1 MKKIAISLG
10 LALVSVSLT
19 AQDIYDGLRYSTQ
32 ELTGTARFVGMGGAF
47 GALGNDL
54 SSLKV
59 NPAGSAVFTTN
70 AAAFTF
76 DHRKN
81 RVSTEFGDAGLEI
94 GNTTSRRTRL
104 GMPQAGGVFVFE
116 SNDPNATFRKFT
128 FGVNY
133 ERTGNFNRNF
143 RAFGTTNESIGNYF
157 VGGANNFI
165 PYDELRVRPGEIRD
179 NVYSYIG
186 EKYDF
191 YRQEAFLALES
202 GVISPITENENETQY
217 QSNIIG
223 SSYGNDMSQR
233 ESGVNS
239 VINFNLGTQIN
250 DNLYI
255 GANLNAHIINFD
267 RFTSYYESVNNPEG
281 EVIDLFYENDLRVR
295 GGGFS
300 MQLGAIYVIE
310 GLRLGASVTTPTWYN
325 IEKEITQ
332 GIDVF
337 FQDETIERVFPNVI
351 NFFDY
356 SFRSPGKA
364 TGSLAYVFGQSGL
377 ISLDYTYIDYTTQ
390 RFSNA
395 PGFGGIIDDT
405 FQATHNFN
413 AGGEFVVN
421 DWSFR
426 TGYHFSQ
433 TPFKDDMLF
442 GDTQGVSLGFG
453 YKFGS
458 NNIDFAWQRT
468 FFDRADEFV
477 QTGIQRPAFSN
488 NRITQIMMTYSFL
501 F

>member
-157 VGGANNFI
+157 VGRANGIQASNFFVNDGESLSGVYRFMGNNF
-165 PYDELRVRPGEIRD
+165 GFA
-179 NVYSYIG
+179 G
-186 EKYDF
+186 
-191 YRQEAFLALES
+191 QEAFLGFQGFL
-202 GVISPITENENETQY
+202 IDPINGNNTDTQY

-223 SSYGNDMSQR
+223 SSYGNDMAQR
-233 ESGVNS
+233 ESGINS

-267 RFTSYYESVNNPEG
+267 RYTSYFESVNNPEG

-325 IEKEITQ
+325 IEEEITQ
-332 GIDVF
+332 GVDVLT
-337 FQDETIERVFPNVI
+337 QTEGNITVFPDVI
-351 NFFDY
+351 NFFPEY

-377 ISLDYTYIDYTTQ
+377 ISFDYTYQDFANQ
-390 RFSNA
+390 RFSSGLGLNSEVS
-395 PGFGGIIDDT
+395 DT

-426 TGYHFSQ
+426 MGYHFSQ